1 MGKAGM
7 MGGRA
12 RRVRTLIAGG
22 VGAVLAVACVTGGAS
37 ALDMHDADARLDA
50 SIAAA
55 QAWHGQLVRQAMK
68 SHGAGQY
75 SKDQVLEQDRLLVS
89 SMDGV
94 EQATLEQLSMNVLRP
109 DTTGY
114 TPDEK
119 RALAEKLDAQ
129 VEANRRDVEQ
139 LKDLTPKLEK
149 SKAERDIL
157 NAREAVKAALD
168 KGDALLKSSDGNVD
182 DDQTR
187 EDLRNAVNAANGYE
201 GNRDVNDLN
210 AKAKAITDR
219 LQPVNDAVKA
229 RQDRIAR
236 EQAEAAARA
245 AAAQASA
252 ARRTSYSGGHGGSS
266 YGTGYNGGSY
276 GSGALSYVGTGSGY
290 ATRRSGG
297 YTVGGDCYSVGQCQG
312 AIDGSGHDVMQA
324 YHTVGGSTYY
334 GIHNG
339 NGGSAMWGQSS
350 ATINGQQHSLGAW
363 QQAKYINGQPYGVD
377 DGGSYVQT
385 CGPDGKVYYAK
396 VN

>member
-1 MGKAGM
+1 M
-7 MGGRA
+7 MSGRA
-12 RRVRTLIAGG
+12 RRIRTAIAGG
-22 VGAVLAVACVTGGAS
+22 VGAVLAMACVTGGAS
-37 ALDMHDADARLDA
+37 ALDMREADQRLDA

-55 QAWHGQLVRQAMK
+55 QAWHGQLAKQAMK

-75 SKDQVLEQDRLLVS
+75 SKDQVLKQDAMLVS
-89 SMDGV
+89 SMNGV
-94 EQATLEQLSMNVLRP
+94 EQSTREQLSMNVLRP

-114 TPDEK
+114 TADAK
-119 RALAEKLDAQ
+119 RALAEKLDEQ
-129 VEANRRDVEQ
+129 SDANRRAVDE
-139 LKDLTPKLEK
+139 LRDLTPKLEK

-157 NAREAVKAALD
+157 NARDAVRNALN

-182 DDQTR
+182 DNKSR
-187 EDLRNAVNAANGYE
+187 EELQNAINAANGYE

-210 AKAKAITDR
+210 AKAKAITDK

-236 EQAEAAARA
+236 EAAEAAARD
-245 AAAQASA
+245 AAAQAA
-252 ARRTSYSGGHGGSS
+252 ARQASYSGS
-266 YGTGYNGGSY
+266 YGGGSY
-276 GSGALSYVGTGSGY
+276 GSGYSGGSYGARSYAGTGSGY
-290 ATRRSGG
+290 TARRSGG
-297 YTVGGDCYSVGQCQG
+297 YNVGGDCYSVGQCQG

-324 YHTVGGSTYY
+324 YHTAGGSTYY

-350 ATINGQQHSLGAW
+350 TTINGQQHSLGAW
-363 QQAKYINGQPYGVD
+363 QQAQYINGKPYGVD
-377 DGGSYVQT
+377 DGGTYVQT

>member
-1 MGKAGM
+1 MIGSG
-7 MGGRA
+7 A

-22 VGAVLAVACVTGGAS
+22 VGAVLTVACVTGGAS

-50 SIAAA
+50 SIASA
-55 QAWHGQLVRQAMK
+55 QAWHGQLARQAMK
-68 SHGAGQY
+68 SHDAGRY
-75 SKDQVLEQDRLLVS
+75 TKDQVLEQDAQLVS

-94 EQATLEQLSMNVLRP
+94 EQATREQLSMNVLRP

-114 TPDEK
+114 TADAK
-119 RALAEKLDAQ
+119 RALAEKLDEQ
-129 VEANRRDVEQ
+129 SDANRRDVEQ

-182 DDQTR
+182 DNKTR
-187 EDLRNAVNAANGYE
+187 EDLRNAINAANGYE
-201 GNRDVNDLN
+201 EDRDVNGLN
-210 AKAKAITDR
+210 AKAKTITDK

-245 AAAQASA
+245 AAQATA
-252 ARRTSYSGGHGGSS
+252 ARQTSGSGSYSGSS
-266 YGTGYNGGSY
+266 YGSGYGGGSY
-276 GSGALSYVGTGSGY
+276 GSGARSYTGTGSGY
-290 ATRRSGG
+290 SARRSNG
-297 YTVGGDCYSVGQCQG
+297 YTVGGNCYSVGQCQG
-312 AIDGSGHDVMQA
+312 AIDSSGTDVMQA
-324 YHTVGGSTYY
+324 YHTAGGSTYY

-339 NGGSAMWGQSS
+339 NGGAAMWGQSS

-363 QQAKYINGQPYGVD
+363 QQAQYIDGKPYGVD